1 MSKILLATHG
11 GAGADGA
18 VRVASL
24 LAPRVGAELEALVV
38 LEPMPVVDYG
48 FGVVASCSAEE
59 EEAIDA
65 QLVADASAQLAR
77 YDAAGGALRSCF
89 GLPADEIAGAA
100 RASDAE
106 TIVVGLGPHGAVAR
120 ALGQETALQLVQ
132 IASTPIL
139 AVPGDATELPHRVVA
154 AVDFTPTSIRAART
168 AARWLVAG
176 DVLHLVHVRAGHHA
190 ARAGADLPFTDQ
202 EDGARLEALAHEI
215 AVGRGV
221 RVETA
226 VVDGEPAP
234 ALLDFAARHDADLI
248 ALGSHGYG
256 MWKRLTLGSVASKI
270 VRLTTKSVLVV
281 PIRCLPANA

>member
-77 YDAAGGALRSCF
+77 CDAGGGALRSCF

-139 AVPGDATELPHRVVA
+139 AVPADATELPHRVVA
-154 AVDFTPTSIRAART
+154 AVDFTPTSIRAANT

-176 DVLHLVHVRAGHHA
+176 DVLHLVHVRSGHHA
-190 ARAGADLPFTDQ
+190 ARAGGDRPFTDQ

-215 AVGRGV
+215 TVGRGV

-226 VVDGEPAP
+226 GVDGEPAP
-234 ALLDFAARHDADLI
+234 ALLHFATRHDADLI

-281 PIRCLPANA
+281 PIRCLPANG